1 MTVCTDTPE
10 KIKAGH
16 PKHALQ
22 ATMLSDPNLQ
32 VTDLFGIRNQK
43 IQTGPPGKPQPVP
56 TTILTDANGIVRWI
70 DQSVNYQRRSEPEVV
85 LDALR
90 KQ

>member
-22 ATMLSDPNLQ
+22 ATMLSR